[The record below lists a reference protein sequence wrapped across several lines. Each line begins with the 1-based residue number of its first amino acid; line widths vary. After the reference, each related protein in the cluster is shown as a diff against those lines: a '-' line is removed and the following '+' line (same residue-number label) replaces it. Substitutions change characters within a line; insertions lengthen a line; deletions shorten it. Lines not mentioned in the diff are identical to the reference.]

1 MRRNQCLRPAEA
13 GAAKGEEG
21 GKPPMSCPASVTAA
35 DRALARALTLA

>member
-1 MRRNQCLRPAEA
+1 MPTFGQTE
-13 GAAKGEEG
+13 AAKGEEV